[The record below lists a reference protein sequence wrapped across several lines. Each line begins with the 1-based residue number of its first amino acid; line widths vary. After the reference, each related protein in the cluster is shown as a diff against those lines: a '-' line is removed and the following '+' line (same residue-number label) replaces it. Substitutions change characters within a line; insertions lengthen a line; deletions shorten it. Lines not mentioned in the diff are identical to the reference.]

1 MFWGDQAT
9 RSRGWFPQGKGGVVE
24 RRGPHAP
31 TACSCRVS
39 CPLLAPSYP
48 FQGILATILIYVQYQ
63 LNAPHI
69 SMWYIPCARRADRRY
84 SASMEHWHGFETA
97 RSIVQIHET
106 TIADIGSDLSAH
118 FVTVPARSLGGSSYR
133 FQGSE
138 GPLEMLG
145 LLRIADVPFGG
156 VARSLAAC
164 LVSDDVETFVRKF
177 HQGFEEETS
186 HSSVQLPE
194 PFVFAE
200 YLTFARV
207 VPFEQP
213 SLSADSLGNILTA
226 QVHGEAGYMYHELTR
241 TPVLAVSIP
250 AGMVICGSAQGMIR
264 TLESGL
270 RQRLMEL
277 VKSRSGEYEDEDTIP

>member
-1 MFWGDQAT
+1 
-9 RSRGWFPQGKGGVVE
+9 
-24 RRGPHAP
+24 
-31 TACSCRVS
+31 
-39 CPLLAPSYP
+39 
-48 FQGILATILIYVQYQ
+48 
-63 LNAPHI
+63 
-69 SMWYIPCARRADRRY
+69 
-84 SASMEHWHGFETA
+84 MENWHGFQTA
-97 RSIVQIHET
+97 RNIAQIHET
-106 TIADIGSDLSAH
+106 TIADTASDLAAH
-118 FVTVPARSLGGSSYR
+118 VVTVPARSLGGSSYQ

-138 GPLEMLG
+138 GPLETLG

-164 LVSDDVETFVRKF
+164 LVSDDVDTFVQRF

-226 QVHGEAGYMYHELTR
+226 QVHGEAGYMYHEKTR

-250 AGMVICGSAQGMIR
+250 AGIVICGSASGMIR
-264 TLESGL
+264 ALDSGL
-270 RQRLMEL
+270 RQRLLEL
-277 VKSRSGEYEDEDTIP
+277 VKSRSGEHQQGDENL